1 MKIKV
6 LGSSGARMPGH
17 NLPAFLLDDF
27 LLLDAGTSSCVL
39 NTIAQQKISHV
50 LITHAH
56 LDHIN
61 SIPFL
66 VENMISGSYK
76 PPLTVISGKDVLNDM
91 KKHVFNNRIWP
102 DFTVIPSKKHPVLKF
117 QELATGTC
125 MRINDY
131 QVCTAKVNHPVPAY
145 GYIIEDAKGRSLAYT
160 GDTGPTDKLWDMMSD
175 HDVRALIVEVAFPD
189 SMKKLASISGHLTPS
204 LLSEELKKMKKVPE
218 RIYITHIN
226 PVFIKQVTKEL
237 KRFKNFNIE
246 IINDKTIIT
255 I

>member
-27 LLLDAGTSSCVL
+27 LLLDAGTSTCVL
-39 NTIAQQKISHV
+39 NNIAQQKISHV
-50 LITHAH
+50 LITHSH

-66 VENMISGSYK
+66 AENMVNGSHK
-76 PPLTVISGKDVLNDM
+76 PPLTVISGKDVLSDM
-91 KKHVFNNRIWP
+91 KKHIFNNRIWP
-102 DFTVIPSKKHPVLKF
+102 DFTVIPNRKHPVLKF
-117 QELATGTC
+117 HELAAGTC
-125 MRINDY
+125 MKINDY

-145 GYIIEDAKGRSLAYT
+145 GYIIKDARGNSLVYT
-160 GDTGPTDKLWDMMSD
+160 GDTGPTDNLWEMMSG
-175 HDVRALIVEVAFPD
+175 HDVKALIIEVAFPD

-204 LLSEELKKMKKVPE
+204 LLAEELKKMTKIPE
-218 RIYITHIN
+218 RIFITHIN
-226 PVFIKQVTKEL
+226 PVLKNQVTKEL
-237 KRFKNFNIE
+237 KRFKKLNIE
-246 IINDKTIIT
+246 VINDKTVIT

>member
-39 NTIAQQKISHV
+39 NTVAQQKISHA
-50 LITHAH
+50 LITHSH

-66 VENMISGSYK
+66 VENMVNGSHK

-91 KKHVFNNRIWP
+91 KKYVFNNRIWP
-102 DFTVIPSKKHPVLKF
+102 DFTVIPNKKHPVLKF
-117 QELATGTC
+117 QELAAGTC
-125 MRINDY
+125 MKINDY
-131 QVCTAKVNHPVPAY
+131 KVCTAKVNHPVPAY
-145 GYIIEDAKGRSLAYT
+145 GYLIEDAKGKSLVYT
-160 GDTGPTDKLWDMMSD
+160 GDTGPTHKLWEMMSG
-175 HDVRALIVEVAFPD
+175 HDVKALIIEVAFPD

-204 LLSEELKKMKKVPE
+204 LLAEELKKMSKIPE
-218 RIYITHIN
+218 SIYITHIN
-226 PVFIKQVTKEL
+226 PVYINQVTKEL
-237 KRFKNFNIE
+237 KRFKKLNIE
-246 IINDKTIIT
+246 VINDKTIIT